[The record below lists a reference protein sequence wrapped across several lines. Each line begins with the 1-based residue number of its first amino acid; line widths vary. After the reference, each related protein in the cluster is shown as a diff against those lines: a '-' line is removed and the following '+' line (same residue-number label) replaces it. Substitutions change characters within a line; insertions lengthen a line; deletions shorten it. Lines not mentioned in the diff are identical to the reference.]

1 MTYSPAEERTEEAA
15 SSDDAAPV
23 TVLVDRLATPTLL
36 ILGAV
41 DAATC
46 VDENCLPLER
56 ET

>member
-1 MTYSPAEERTEEAA
+1 
-15 SSDDAAPV
+15 V